1 MSKDSSCARPVWA
14 QKGDNALLWPFLQ
27 DAPRQTTALRESLYV
42 MQNIVGK
49 SVGKNI
55 SILDLGCGEGKSYD
69 DFKSAGIDFSW
80 VGIDIADSPE
90 VAMRCRDDL
99 EFIAFDGIHIPLPD
113 ESVDIIYS
121 RQVFEHVHSPKELLQ
136 QVQRV
141 LKPGGWFVGSTS
153 HLEPYHSRSFWNFTP
168 FGFASFL
175 SESGFSEITLKPGID
190 GITLI
195 TRRLLGAAG
204 LKLGHWFFNHESPL
218 NCLIEVFGRMGK
230 LDGRRRCALKLEYC
244 GHFVFCVKKN

>member
-1 MSKDSSCARPVWA
+1 MSEESKCVRPTWA

-27 DAPRQTTALRESLYV
+27 EDSKQTTALRESLNI
-42 MQNIVGK
+42 MQNIADKYAGK
-49 SVGKNI
+49 CI

-69 DFKSAGIDFSW
+69 DFKAAGLEFDWIG
-80 VGIDIADSPE
+80 VDISDSPE
-90 VAMRCRDDL
+90 VASRCRDDL
-99 EFIAFDGIHIPLPD
+99 EFVSFDGVNIPLPD

-136 QVQRV
+136 DVQRV

-153 HLEPYHSRSFWNFTP
+153 HLEPYHSRSFWNYTP

-175 SESGFSEITLKPGID
+175 SESGFTEITLKPGID

-195 TRRLLGAAG
+195 LRRLLGAAG
-204 LKLGHWFFNHESPL
+204 LKIGHWFFNHQSPL
-218 NCLIEVFGRMGK
+218 NLFIEVIGRVGRIDK
-230 LDGRRRCALKLEYC
+230 RRRCALKLEYC
-244 GHFVFCVKKN
+244 GHFIFCVKKT

>member
-1 MSKDSSCARPVWA
+1 MSEVNNSARPVWA

-27 DAPRQTTALRESLYV
+27 DDPRQTTALRESV
-42 MQNIVGK
+42 HIMERGVNTCADK
-49 SVGKNI
+49 SF

-69 DFKSAGIDFSW
+69 DFKSAGIEFSW
-80 VGIDIADSPE
+80 VGVDIADSPE
-90 VAMRCRDDL
+90 VAKRNRDDL
-99 EFIAFDGIHIPLPD
+99 EFIAFDGVHIPLPD
-113 ESVDIIYS
+113 ESVDIVYS

-195 TRRLLGAAG
+195 SRRLLGAAG
-204 LKLGHWFFNHESPL
+204 INLGHWFFNHESPL
-218 NCLIEVFGRMGK
+218 NFLIEALGRVGRF
-230 LDGRRRCALKLEYC
+230 DGRRRCALKLEYC
-244 GHFVFCVKKN
+244 GHFIFCVKKT